1 MVQARPDSENTLQ
14 LLDRIQ
20 AGERAAFDELFAQYQ
35 PFLLQFVGLRLDSRL
50 RGRVDPLDIVQETQ
64 LEAFRQLPSFLQR
77 QPMPFRLWLRK
88 TAQERL
94 RMLERQHLEAG
105 RRAVGREVPL
115 PDGSAVQLLQQFA
128 APAPSPSQQIAQG
141 ELAQRVRNAVA
152 QLEELDQEILLMRTF
167 EGLSYDEVACLLEIT
182 PVAARKRHGRALL
195 RLHTLLTQ
203 SGLTESQ
210 L

>member
-1 MVQARPDSENTLQ
+1 MVQSRPDSEDTLH

-20 AGERAAFDELFAQYQ
+20 TGERGAFDELFARYQ

-50 RGRVDPLDIVQETQ
+50 RGRVDPSDIVQETQ

-94 RMLERQHLEAG
+94 RMLERQHLEAS
-105 RRAVGREVPL
+105 RRAVGREIPL
-115 PDGSAVQLLQQFA
+115 PDGSAVQLLNQFTA
-128 APAPSPSQQIAQG
+128 QTPTPSQLIARG
-141 ELAQRVRNAVA
+141 ELAQRVRDAIA

-167 EGLSYDEVACLLEIT
+167 EDLSYDEVAYLLDIT
-182 PVAARKRHGRALL
+182 PAAARKRHGRALL
-195 RLHTLLTQ
+195 RLHTLLIER
-203 SGLTESQ
+203 GLTESQ

>member
-1 MVQARPDSENTLQ
+1 MVQARPDSEQTLQ
-14 LLDRIQ
+14 LLNRIQ
-20 AGERAAFDELFAQYQ
+20 TGERGAFDELFARYQ
-35 PFLLQFVGLRLDSRL
+35 PFLLQFVGLRLDARL

-64 LEAFRQLPSFLQR
+64 LEAFRQLPSYLQR

-88 TAQERL
+88 TAQERM
-94 RMLERQHLEAG
+94 RMLERQHLEAA

-115 PDGSAVQLLQQFA
+115 PDGSAVQLLHQFA
-128 APAPSPSQQIAQG
+128 GQGPSPSQLIAQG

-182 PVAARKRHGRALL
+182 PAAARKRHGRALL
-195 RLHTLLTQ
+195 RLHTLLTE